1 MTISKLQDFRKKKG
15 LSQFELA
22 KYSDVSIQAIQK
34 YEQNVMSIDSC
45 RLSSLLRIA
54 DVLSVSFLD
63 LLEDENF
70 RRRVEE
76 QFLRAPVQGP
86 EG

>member
-1 MTISKLQDFRKKKG
+1 MTKLQAIRKKRG

-34 YEQNVMSIDSC
+34 YEQNSMSIDSC
-45 RLSSLLRIA
+45 RISSLLRIA
-54 DVLSVSFLD
+54 KVLNVSFLD
-63 LLEDENF
+63 LLESEF
-70 RRRVEE
+70 LRQEVEE
-76 QFLRAPVQGP
+76 QLIRPTVQGP